1 MKKILLSTI
10 CCIILS
16 GCAKTFY
23 SENVS
28 MLDFRKYA
36 KEGFIINPTASGI
49 NSKPLSMIN
58 ASFTSGTSIESA
70 LKGKDGIIEE
80 VDKYTKTVVGYRAT
94 PERMMDKIVEEC
106 KKIGA
111 DGIVNFDV
119 KRVRTDKYNNGYW
132 EVSGIAIKQVK

>member
-1 MKKILLSTI
+1 MKKILLSAI
-10 CCIILS
+10 CCVLLS

-23 SENVS
+23 SESVS

-36 KEGFIINPTASGI
+36 EKGFIINPTSSGV
-49 NSKPLSMIN
+49 NFKPLSMIN
-58 ASFTSGTSIESA
+58 VSFTSGKNINVE
-70 LKGKDGIIEE
+70 LKGKNGIIEE
-80 VDKYTKTVVGYRAT
+80 IDKYTNKVLGYKAT